1 MVDQCYVMFLCQM
14 VAAWY
19 DDRNTGVT
27 KLFSYTS
34 CQLNLLDLYNS
45 VLLLCTLIISFEIR
59 LGMQGI
65 LSVPIIVH
73 VFGQKDGEYDLVY
86 DIKKDGYKAAHVY
99 ENILHAYIL

>member
-1 MVDQCYVMFLCQM
+1 MVDQCYVMFICQM
-14 VAAWY
+14 VAAWS
-19 DDRNTGVT
+19 DDGNTGVT

-59 LGMQGI
+59 FGMQGI
-65 LSVPIIVH
+65 LSVPTI

-86 DIKKDGYKAAHVY
+86 DIEKEGY
-99 ENILHAYIL
+99 

>member
-73 VFGQKDGEYDLVY
+73 VFGQKDGEYDLSG
-86 DIKKDGYKAAHVY
+86 I
-99 ENILHAYIL
+99 I

>member
-1 MVDQCYVMFLCQM
+1 MVWAFKFVFVVHGRSMLCHVFMSDGGCM
-14 VAAWY
+14 VY

-73 VFGQKDGEYDLVY
+73 VFGQKDGEYDLSG
-86 DIKKDGYKAAHVY
+86 I
-99 ENILHAYIL
+99 